1 MRSTTRDGRRRHRHR
16 LRRVADWR
24 TCGYCGVAR
33 PARRAY
39 PLRDLRRYREEGEA
53 ICARYAGIATD
64 PRIPLPDIGWGAFD
78 HAVWRTPAQRVRSR
92 RSYVR
97 SRRSYVPSRRSYVP
111 SRRSYVPY
119 WRTENAASRDRDRAT
134 LRRWERARR
143 RRLGWPLDPPRARPE
158 PPLYNT

>member
-78 HAVWRTPAQRVRSR
+78 HAVWRTLAQRVRSR
-92 RSYVR
+92 RSYV
-97 SRRSYVPSRRSYVP
+97 
-111 SRRSYVPY
+111 PY
-119 WRTENAASRDRDRAT
+119 WRPENAASRDRDRAT
-134 LRRWERARR
+134 LRWWERARR